1 MHDDV
6 DAVYGKEYHQKAK
19 LSERNQ
25 KPKYFRKEV
34 SWRNEITLR
43 LVPIQPMI
51 KNGQMISNPKGDTFR
66 GDSVQVQGKT

>member
-1 MHDDV
+1 MIHHQRKSGESLSILHCVKMHDDV

-34 SWRNEITLR
+34 S
-43 LVPIQPMI
+43 
-51 KNGQMISNPKGDTFR
+51 
-66 GDSVQVQGKT
+66 